1 VPTAPHRPSAARRR
15 GRQRQR
21 GAALLLAMVAVTL
34 IVTLAGGMVW
44 QQQRAIQTEA
54 AERAR
59 AQAGWILLGALDWSR
74 LILREDARS
83 GGVDHPGE
91 PWATPLAEAR
101 LSTFLAAEK
110 GVATTDEGLEAFLS
124 GSITD
129 AQARYNLRN
138 LFTAEGKPQPQELA
152 TLARLCAS
160 AGLPG
165 DAAARIAQ
173 ALRAAWFAGTDPAAR
188 DASRP
193 LAIRRFEQL
202 RWLDIEPAVVAGLR
216 ETVDILPSPTPVNAN
231 TAPREVLAAVLDV
244 DLGVAERIVQQR
256 QRKPLRSIEE
266 LRPLLPPGTALPGSG
281 VAVATTHF
289 EVSGRLRLEQ
299 RVLEERS
306 LVMRRGGGSGVEVI
320 TLHRE
325 RRSLR
330 LDPT

>member
-1 VPTAPHRPSAARRR
+1 MPALTRSKVSQRTRGRRR
-15 GRQRQR
+15 ER

-34 IVTLAGGMVW
+34 VVTLAGGMVW
-44 QQQRAIQTEA
+44 QQQRAIQAEA

-110 GVATTDEGLEAFLS
+110 GVASTDEGLEAFLS

-138 LFTAEGKPQPQELA
+138 LFTPEGKPQPQEIA

-160 AGLPG
+160 AGLPS
-165 DAAARIAQ
+165 DAAQRIAQ
-173 ALRAAWFAGTDPAAR
+173 ALRAAWFGGGEPAAR

-202 RWLDIEPAVVAGLR
+202 RWLDIEPTVVGGLR
-216 ETVDILPSPTPVNAN
+216 ATVDILPSPTPVNVN
-231 TAPREVLAAVLDV
+231 TAPREVLSAVLDI

-256 QRKPLRSIEE
+256 QRKPLRSLEE
-266 LRPLLPPGTALPGSG
+266 LRLLLPQGTALPDARVG
-281 VAVATTHF
+281 VATTHF

-306 LVMRRGGGSGVEVI
+306 LVMRRGGGSGIEVI

-325 RRSLR
+325 RRSLQ